1 LDGVLVTKVWL
12 SVLEVTGASMSTTHR
27 LVRLSL
33 SLAMVA
39 TLAACGG
46 GGKGSEALNAMIAQ
60 RKGSLNKAP
69 TVSTTEAPA
78 TLATLG
84 TLVLNSAGG
93 ANIPVGTYTLDTTSD
108 GLSQAV
114 ELSTGTLIAVQPE
127 SSSFD
132 TGLYFMQGSP
142 SKFVVGFVDAT
153 PDAEKVYACRSNAW
167 GAEELQELAI
177 TLPVGDAVLTLPICP
192 KGVSIDA
199 SGRTATYSQLLL
211 PNVDGSADQVNID
224 ANYNWPVPAPEAI
237 AVTTAADT
245 PAP

>member
-1 LDGVLVTKVWL
+1 MPTP
-12 SVLEVTGASMSTTHR
+12 HR
-27 LVRLSL
+27 LVCLSL

-46 GGKGSEALNAMIAQ
+46 GGETGSKALSVMIAQ
-60 RKGSLNKAP
+60 RQGSLNKAP

-93 ANIPVGTYTLDTTSD
+93 ANIPVGSYSLDTTYEGVSE
-108 GLSQAV
+108 LF
-114 ELSTGTLIAVQPE
+114 ELSTGTLVAVQPE
-127 SSSFD
+127 SSNFD
-132 TGLYFMQGSP
+132 TGLYFMQGAP
-142 SKFVVGFVDAT
+142 SKYVVGFVDAT

-199 SGRTATYSQLLL
+199 SARTATYSQLLL
-211 PNVDGSADQVNID
+211 PNADGSADQVSID